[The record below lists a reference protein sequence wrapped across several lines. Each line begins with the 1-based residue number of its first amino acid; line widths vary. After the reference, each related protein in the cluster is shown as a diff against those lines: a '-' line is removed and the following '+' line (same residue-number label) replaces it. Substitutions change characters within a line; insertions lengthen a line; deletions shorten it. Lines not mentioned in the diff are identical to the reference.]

1 MPSQGRLGSFP
12 PYRKLLSLELIRT
25 FMRFAA
31 QSMMEVR
38 RCVADCPADMPVA
51 VESGIPIDAGTVAE
65 LRCLHSWPS
74 GVILEIH
81 RDPRS
86 VSVVEVKWNER

>member
-1 MPSQGRLGSFP
+1 
-12 PYRKLLSLELIRT
+12 
-25 FMRFAA
+25 MRFAA
-31 QSMMEVR
+31 HSMMEVR

-65 LRCLHSWPS
+65 LRCLQSWTS

-86 VSVVEVKWNER
+86 VSVVEVKWQ